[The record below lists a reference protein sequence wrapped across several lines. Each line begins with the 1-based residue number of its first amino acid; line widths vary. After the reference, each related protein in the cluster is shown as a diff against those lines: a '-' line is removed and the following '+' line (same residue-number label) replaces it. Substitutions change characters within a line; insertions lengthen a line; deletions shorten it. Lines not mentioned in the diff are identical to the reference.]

1 MREPIYVVRIGG
13 KLYIQGNYS
22 LYPATT
28 PNIMAAKFFRDYR
41 SAEKAAKKA
50 RGEVIELFVTDEVE

>member
-13 KLYIQGNYS
+13 KLYIEGNYS
-22 LYPATT
+22 LYPSTT

-41 SAEKAAKKA
+41 AAEKVAKKA
-50 RGEVIELFVTDEVE
+50 RGEIIELTVTDEL